1 MEGLHG
7 NDADSHRFALSIM
20 ILNIKPQHLELG
32 ESNDIFNSH
41 IKYKKKK
48 KGRKEA
54 SYFLFSRGK
63 IASKCKTKQG
73 SLGHSNEIFIFIFF
87 SSFMFKEHGDILV

>member
-1 MEGLHG
+1 MEGLRG

-48 KGRKEA
+48 E
-54 SYFLFSRGK
+54 GK
-63 IASKCKTKQG
+63 KQVT
-73 SLGHSNEIFIFIFF
+73 F
-87 SSFMFKEHGDILV
+87 SSPEAK